1 MQILTYHKIGPKFD
15 LGVTHQSL
23 NQFYA
28 QLKNLKEERFSTV
41 NLEKAC
47 NPQEDSLLKNFAIT
61 FDDGYENIYTCAFPV
76 LQELG
81 FTATVFMVTGFAGK
95 YNSWDFNFGRKG
107 FRHLNWEQIRE
118 MVKYGISFGSHT
130 VNHPDLT
137 KLDRKYVEYELR
149 NSKKTLEEKLGLEVK
164 FLSYPFGKYNFSVRE
179 EVKRTGYQ
187 NAFTLNPNGSAKNL
201 DPYAIKR
208 IGVYRFDTLLSLN
221 IKLEGGFWY
230 GLESLKGNLIN
241 RLSYGTSMVKAK
253 PKYDAL
259 N

>member
-15 LGVTHQSL
+15 LGLTHQSL

-28 QLKNLKEERFSTV
+28 QLKTLGEEGFSAVSLKQLSGFQEGL
-41 NLEKAC
+41 NEK
-47 NPQEDSLLKNFAIT
+47 KFAIT
-61 FDDGYENIYTCAFPV
+61 FDDGYENIYTFAFPV
-76 LQELG
+76 LLELG

-107 FRHLNWEQIRE
+107 FKHLTWEQIRE
-118 MVKYGISFGSHT
+118 MAKYGISFGSHT

-149 NSKKTLEEKLGLEVK
+149 SSKETLEDKLGQKVR
-164 FLSYPFGKYNFSVRE
+164 FLSYPFGKYDSSVQE
-179 EVKRTGYQ
+179 EVIRAGYQ
-187 NAFTLNPNGSAKNL
+187 NAFTISSNGSAKNF
-201 DPYAIKR
+201 DPFAIQR
-208 IGVYRFDTLLSLN
+208 IGVYRFDTPLSLK

-230 GLESLKGNLIN
+230 GLENLKGNLIN
-241 RLSYGTSMVKAK
+241 RLSYGTSIVKAK

>member
-1 MQILTYHKIGPKFD
+1 LQILTYHKIGPKFD
-15 LGVTHQSL
+15 LGITHQSQ
-23 NQFYA
+23 NQLFA
-28 QLKNLKEERFSTV
+28 QLKNLKEEGFGTV
-41 NLEKAC
+41 SLEKAG
-47 NPQEDSLLKNFAIT
+47 NPQENSSPKSFAIT

-107 FRHLNWEQIRE
+107 FRHLSWEQIRE
-118 MVKYGISFGSHT
+118 MAKYGISFGSHT
-130 VNHPDLT
+130 VSHPDLT

-149 NSKKTLEEKLGLEVK
+149 DSKQALEQKLGREVK
-164 FLSYPFGKYNFSVRE
+164 YLSYPFGKYNSMITE
-179 EVKRTGYQ
+179 ETKTVGYQ
-187 NAFTLNPNGSAKNL
+187 NAFTLYPNGSARNF

-208 IGVYRFDTLLSLN
+208 IGIYRFDTPLSLK

-230 GLESLKGNLIN
+230 GLENLKGTLIN
-241 RLSYGTSMVKAK
+241 RLSYGTSIVKAK
-253 PKYDAL
+253 PKYNVL